1 MSAEMS
7 QSRMEIRMHGASV
20 RLAEAARLITL
31 ARGMLAAEGS
41 SLAITHLD
49 LAFDDILER
58 QQTAAELVSSEAT
71 VPAVDHG

>member
-1 MSAEMS
+1 
-7 QSRMEIRMHGASV
+7 MHGASV